1 MFSCAK
7 DQSVATVNGVKL
19 SAADFD
25 KNLERKSGKL
35 EENLGGKSGE
45 EDVKKRL
52 KGINF

>member
-1 MFSCAK
+1 MRGK
-7 DQSVATVNGVKL
+7 KERLGQ
-19 SAADFD
+19 DFD